1 MKRLGKLGLQG
12 KILLVFTSVTLLG
25 GLALFLTAGWQL
37 QQATLQFYQHD
48 VQTLALNMA
57 NGLSEL
63 LEEAHDHGENTT
75 AMLQHVIERG
85 QSDLAITYTV
95 LDLQRRVL
103 ASTYTPRPPLYAQLP
118 LTEELR
124 QALEGHVAH
133 TVRDDENGQARTY
146 AAVPILYE
154 GEQMG
159 VLRASAPM
167 APAYEEAR
175 EKWLHLAAVA
185 LPIVL
190 LSAATSL
197 WLGRALT
204 RPIRQLHASALR
216 IASGALEER
225 VSIRSQDEIGQLA
238 DAFNF
243 MVERVNAL
251 IEAQRSF
258 VSYAAHELR
267 NPLMRLKLRV
277 EALQRG
283 GLEGAQRTAYLDD
296 LAHEIEHMSTLINQL
311 LVLARLDEGRHQA
324 DRPPADVVA
333 FLHDVA
339 RTWRIRAQGVG
350 LNFHAEIP
358 PTLPETPVA
367 MSDLQIVLDNLLENA
382 LKYTPPGGE
391 VTLRAWAAE
400 DGLHLVV
407 EDNGEGF
414 TPEESTVIFERF
426 ARLTRARERDVPGT
440 GLGLAIV
447 RAVLEQ
453 YDGAIT
459 AHSDGPDRGARFE
472 AVWPPNGKRAQAAG
486 RALPP
491 EAARA
496 AARGR
501 A

>member
-1 MKRLGKLGLQG
+1 MKRLGRLGLQG
-12 KILLVFTSVTLLG
+12 KILLVFTSVTFVG
-25 GLALFLTAGWQL
+25 GLALFLMAGWQL
-37 QQATLQFYQHD
+37 QNATLQFRQHD
-48 VQTLALNMA
+48 VQTVALNMA

-63 LEEAHDHGENTT
+63 LEEANDHEEDTA

-85 QSDLAITYTV
+85 QNELGITFTV

-103 ASTYTPRPPLYAQLP
+103 ASTYSPRPPIYSPLP

-124 QALEGHVAH
+124 AALRGQVAH
-133 TVRDDENGQARTY
+133 EVRDDENGEPRTY

-154 GEQMG
+154 GKQVG

-167 APAYEEAR
+167 APAYDEAR
-175 EKWLHLAAVA
+175 EKWLNLAAVV

-190 LSAATSL
+190 LSVATSL
-197 WLGRALT
+197 WLGRTLT
-204 RPIRQLHASALR
+204 RPIRQLHASALH
-216 IASGALEER
+216 IASGALDER
-225 VSIRSQDEIGQLA
+225 VTIRSQDEIGQLA

-243 MVERVNAL
+243 MAERVNAL

-283 GLEGAQRTAYLDD
+283 SLEAGQRAAYHND
-296 LAHEIEHMSTLINQL
+296 LAYEIEHMTTLINQL
-311 LVLARLDEGRHQA
+311 LVLARLDEGRHKA
-324 DRPPADVVA
+324 DQPPSDTVA
-333 FLHDVA
+333 FLQDVA
-339 RTWRIRAQGVG
+339 RTWRIRAQGAG
-350 LNFHAEIP
+350 LNFHAELP
-358 PTLPETPVA
+358 AELPETPVA

-382 LKYTPPGGE
+382 LKYTPAGGE
-391 VTLRAWAAE
+391 VRLRAWAAT
-400 DGLHLVV
+400 DGLHLAV
-407 EDNGEGF
+407 EDTGEGF
-414 TPEESTVIFERF
+414 APEEREMIFERF
-426 ARLTRARERDVPGT
+426 ARLTRARDREVPGT

-472 AVWPPNGKRAQAAG
+472 VVLPLGREQAQAAG
-486 RALPP
+486 RALLP

-496 AARGR
+496 IARGR